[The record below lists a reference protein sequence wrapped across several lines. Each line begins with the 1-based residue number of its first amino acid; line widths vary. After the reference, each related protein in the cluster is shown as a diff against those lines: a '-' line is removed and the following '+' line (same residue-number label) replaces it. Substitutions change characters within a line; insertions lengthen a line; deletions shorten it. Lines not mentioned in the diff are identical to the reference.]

1 MIEQLLEELL
11 KILPVPVLVA
21 LVFIAGA
28 IRYGPRFFKDL
39 YKVAEELRDKS
50 EAFKNELITMLKAD
64 KGRLQKQ
71 NDQLR
76 EELKIKQKEIDMLRQ
91 QKKK

>member
-1 MIEQLLEELL
+1 MIDQLLEELL

-28 IRYGPRFFKDL
+28 IRYGPKFFKDL
-39 YKVAEELRDKS
+39 YNVAEEMRGKS
-50 EAFKNELITMLKAD
+50 EAFKNELIAILKAD

-76 EELKIKQKEIDMLRQ
+76 QDIRDKQKEIDSLRK